1 MGKIHF
7 LNLKEGDCSLI
18 EHNYGNKT
26 VIDICNG
33 NDDKEKKLSEEEC
46 SEQLFSIVG
55 IKGNFKQKN
64 YPVNPIKYFK
74 KLE

>member
-18 EHNYGNKT
+18 EHNSGNKT

-33 NDDKEKKLSEEEC
+33 NDDKEKKLSE
-46 SEQLFSIVG
+46 
-55 IKGNFKQKN
+55 
-64 YPVNPIKYFK
+64 
-74 KLE
+74 